1 MNETAGKPSEEA
13 QEQPAEITALSSRVV
28 YENRWMR
35 VREDEVL
42 RQDGSTGIYGV
53 VEKTDF
59 VAIVAVEENGDLH
72 LVEQYRYPVGGRFW
86 ELPQGSWES
95 RPDAEPVTV
104 ARGELRE
111 EAGVEAG
118 EMIEAG
124 YLFECYGY
132 SNQGC
137 HVFLARQLSA
147 APRELDHEEQGLV
160 TRRFSPAEVTAMIES
175 GAIRDAITI
184 AALGLMMLKG
194 LLPGFGA
201 SGA

>member
-1 MNETAGKPSEEA
+1 
-13 QEQPAEITALSSRVV
+13 
-28 YENRWMR
+28 MR
-35 VREDEVL
+35 VREDEIL
-42 RQDGSTGIYGV
+42 RQDGSQGIYGV

-59 VAIVAVEENGDLH
+59 VAIVAVEANGDLH

-95 RPDAEPVTV
+95 APEADPVSV

-111 EAGVEAG
+111 ECGLEAG
-118 EMIEAG
+118 EMIHAG
-124 YLFECYGY
+124 HLFECYGY

-137 HVFLARQLSA
+137 HIFLARQLTA
-147 APRELDHEEQGLV
+147 VPRRLDHEEQGLI
-160 TRRFSPAEVTAMIES
+160 TRRFPAAEVIAMIES
-175 GAIRDAITI
+175 GAIRDATTV